1 MYDFSEM
8 LWGGLLVY
16 QGFSNYAATLASVV
30 IMFQVRDSCSKLRI
44 CLKRIKRRLISLL
57 LRCIQL
63 EAKVKIKEE
72 GIIIPKELFKEMVG
86 TYIKM
91 EQILATL
98 ETLADKE
105 TLTAIEESK
114 KQVAKGEY
122 VECSIN
128 DLEKVLK

>member
-1 MYDFSEM
+1 M
-8 LWGGLLVY
+8 
-16 QGFSNYAATLASVV
+16 Q
-30 IMFQVRDSCSKLRI
+30 
-44 CLKRIKRRLISLL
+44 
-57 LRCIQL
+57 
-63 EAKVKIKEE
+63 AKIKIKEE
-72 GIIIPKELFKEMVG
+72 GIVIPKKLFKEMVG

-105 TLTAIEESK
+105 TLKAIEESK

>member
-1 MYDFSEM
+1 MSICCLEE
-8 LWGGLLVY
+8 V
-16 QGFSNYAATLASVV
+16 SVR
-30 IMFQVRDSCSKLRI
+30 QPSSWSY
-44 CLKRIKRRLISLL
+44 CLKRIKAALNSLL
-57 LRCIQL
+57 RRCIQL
-63 EAKVKIKEE
+63 ETKIRIKEE
-72 GIIIPKELFKEMVG
+72 GIVIPKKLFKEMVG

-122 VECSIN
+122 VECTIN

>member
-1 MYDFSEM
+1 M
-8 LWGGLLVY
+8 
-16 QGFSNYAATLASVV
+16 
-30 IMFQVRDSCSKLRI
+30 
-44 CLKRIKRRLISLL
+44 
-57 LRCIQL
+57 
-63 EAKVKIKEE
+63 EAKVKIKDE
-72 GIIIPKELFKEMVG
+72 GIVIPKELFKEIVG

-114 KQVAKGEY
+114 KQVAKSEY

>member
-1 MYDFSEM
+1 M
-8 LWGGLLVY
+8 
-16 QGFSNYAATLASVV
+16 
-30 IMFQVRDSCSKLRI
+30 
-44 CLKRIKRRLISLL
+44 
-57 LRCIQL
+57 

-72 GIIIPKELFKEMVG
+72 GIVIPKELFKEMVG

-98 ETLADKE
+98 GTLADKE

>member
-1 MYDFSEM
+1 MA
-8 LWGGLLVY
+8 
-16 QGFSNYAATLASVV
+16 N
-30 IMFQVRDSCSKLRI
+30 
-44 CLKRIKRRLISLL
+44 
-57 LRCIQL
+57 
-63 EAKVKIKEE
+63 VKIKEE
-72 GIIIPKELFKEMVG
+72 GIVIPKELFKEMVG

-98 ETLADKE
+98 ETLADKK

>member
-1 MYDFSEM
+1 M
-8 LWGGLLVY
+8 
-16 QGFSNYAATLASVV
+16 
-30 IMFQVRDSCSKLRI
+30 
-44 CLKRIKRRLISLL
+44 
-57 LRCIQL
+57 

-72 GIIIPKELFKEMVG
+72 GIVIPRKLLKEMVG

-91 EQILATL
+91 EQILATF
-98 ETLADKE
+98 ETLAAKE
-105 TLTAIEESK
+105 TLKAIEESK

>member
-1 MYDFSEM
+1 
-8 LWGGLLVY
+8 VH
-16 QGFSNYAATLASVV
+16 SV
-30 IMFQVRDSCSKLRI
+30 
-44 CLKRIKRRLISLL
+44 
-57 LRCIQL
+57 
-63 EAKVKIKEE
+63 EAKVKVKEE
-72 GIIIPKELFKEMVG
+72 GIVIPKKLFKEMVG

-105 TLTAIEESK
+105 TLKAIEESK

-122 VECSIN
+122 VDCSIK

>member
-1 MYDFSEM
+1 M
-8 LWGGLLVY
+8 
-16 QGFSNYAATLASVV
+16 
-30 IMFQVRDSCSKLRI
+30 
-44 CLKRIKRRLISLL
+44 
-57 LRCIQL
+57 

-72 GIIIPKELFKEMVG
+72 GIVIPKKLFKEIVG

-105 TLTAIEESK
+105 TLKAIKESK

-128 DLEKVLK
+128 DLEKVLKQHALFIR

>member
-1 MYDFSEM
+1 
-8 LWGGLLVY
+8 
-16 QGFSNYAATLASVV
+16 
-30 IMFQVRDSCSKLRI
+30 
-44 CLKRIKRRLISLL
+44 
-57 LRCIQL
+57 L
-63 EAKVKIKEE
+63 EAKVKVKEE
-72 GIIIPKELFKEMVG
+72 GIVIPKKLFKEMVG

-98 ETLADKE
+98 ETLADKK

-128 DLEKVLK
+128 DLDKVLK